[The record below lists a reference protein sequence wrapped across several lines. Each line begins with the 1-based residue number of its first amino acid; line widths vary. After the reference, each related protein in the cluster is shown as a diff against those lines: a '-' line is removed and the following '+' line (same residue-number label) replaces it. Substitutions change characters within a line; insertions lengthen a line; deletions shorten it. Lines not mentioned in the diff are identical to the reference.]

1 MTAPSESVRA
11 NIYLTFSTDGVNDR
25 AYFADLLTKE
35 MRLWT
40 ETSFRS
46 SLVNTRTVH
55 EQSDIIERLYDTFR
69 SKVAAVD
76 PDNYLG
82 DLTLSRLIAQKSVQ
96 H

>member
-1 MTAPSESVRA
+1 M
-11 NIYLTFSTDGVNDR
+11 TFSTDGVNDR
-25 AYFADLLTKE
+25 DYFADLLTKE

-40 ETSFRS
+40 EASFRS
-46 SLVNTRTVH
+46 SLVNTRNVH
-55 EQSDIIERLYDTFR
+55 EQSDIVERLYDIFR

-76 PDNYLG
+76 PDSYLG